1 MAKKQPW
8 ELELEAKEIE
18 RVKNVYALQTTLSE
32 KQLAALLDVVN
43 IIREFDCDY
52 CEGYELYDASIP
64 CRLVKAKDR
73 LQKEFC
79 MTGGDGWNRAKWLE
93 GDNDAD

>member
-1 MAKKQPW
+1 MAKKEPW
-8 ELELEAKEIE
+8 ELEREAKEVE

-32 KQLAALLDVVN
+32 KQLEALLDVVN

-64 CRLVKAKDR
+64 RRLVESKER
-73 LQKEFC
+73 VYKEFF
-79 MTGGDGWNRAKWLE
+79 MTDGHGWHTAKWFK